1 MFTAVYYES
10 SIPEMDPV
18 AVTVSGRAG
27 AVEANSVTFHWE
39 SLQQLLPFPM
49 ATRAA
54 ILRQCIC
61 YDSYYL

>member
-54 ILRQCIC
+54 ILR
-61 YDSYYL
+61 